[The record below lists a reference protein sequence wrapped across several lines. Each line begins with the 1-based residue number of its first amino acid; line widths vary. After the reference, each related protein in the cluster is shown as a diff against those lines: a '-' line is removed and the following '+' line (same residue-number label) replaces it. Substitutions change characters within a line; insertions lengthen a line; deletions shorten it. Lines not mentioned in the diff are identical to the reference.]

1 MNLLHHEFW
10 PAPVF
15 YIPVFFT
22 FLKNAFKLG
31 SLNYFCWANPKME
44 NGGFCGYSKLK
55 MLEKLPKDL
64 VPRTLKLDPKTS
76 FADVESLIISQKYS
90 YPFIA
95 KPDKGARGYRVRFIE
110 NLRDFRE
117 YHKTAKQ
124 PYLIQ
129 DYIDSPKEFGVFIVR
144 TEKEFYVSSLV
155 EKEFLALEGDG
166 KSSLETLFLKH
177 ERAPKYFRKSDLP
190 AYLDRVLLTGERV
203 LLEPIGNHS
212 RGTKFLN
219 ANEHVDDQLKS
230 VFEKLVLSM
239 PDFYYGRFDV
249 KTNSLEDLKKGS
261 FRIIEVNGVS
271 SEPGHIYD
279 PECSLERAY
288 RDLFWH
294 WDKMSEI
301 ASKNKAQGQTKESF
315 LTTFIS
321 MLDYYKNR

>member
-10 PAPVF
+10 AAPVF
-15 YIPVFFT
+15 YTPIFFS

-31 SLNYFCWANPKME
+31 SLNYFCWANPKIE
-44 NGGFCGYSKLK
+44 NGGFIGYSKLK
-55 MLEKLPKDL
+55 LLEQLPKDL
-64 VPRTLKLDPKTS
+64 IPRTLVLDPKIS
-76 FADVESLIISQKYS
+76 FSDVESLIINEKYS

-95 KPDKGARGYRVRFIE
+95 KPDKGARGYRVRYIE
-110 NLRDFRE
+110 KLRDFRD

-129 DYIDSPKEFGVFIVR
+129 DYIDLPKEYGVFIVR
-144 TEKEFYVSSLV
+144 TEEQFYISSLV
-155 EKEFLALEGDG
+155 DKEFLALEGDG
-166 KSSLETLFLKH
+166 KSSLEALYNNH
-177 ERAPKYFRKSDLP
+177 ERASKYFRKSDLP
-190 AYLDRVLLTGERV
+190 AYLDRVLLPSERV

-212 RGTKFLN
+212 RGTKFVN
-219 ANEHVDDQLKS
+219 ANMHVDDQLRAT
-230 VFEKLVLSM
+230 FEKLVLTM

-249 KTNSLEDLKKGS
+249 KANSLEDLKKGL

-279 PECSLERAY
+279 PKYPLESAY

-301 ASKNKAQGQTKESF
+301 ASKNKAQGRTKESF
-315 LTTFIS
+315 VKTFIS
-321 MLDYYKNR
+321 LLDYYKNR